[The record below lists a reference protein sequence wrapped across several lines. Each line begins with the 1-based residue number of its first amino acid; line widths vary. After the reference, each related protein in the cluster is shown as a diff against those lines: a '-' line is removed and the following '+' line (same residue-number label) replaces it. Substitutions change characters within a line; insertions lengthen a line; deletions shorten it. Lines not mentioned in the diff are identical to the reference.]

1 MVWSLISNSYYL
13 CDVYVT
19 ILTTA
24 SAERLQIYFYLPA
37 TLISYD
43 IYAEWSVAKISKH
56 GHAEQASC
64 LQR

>member
-43 IYAEWSVAKISKH
+43 IYAE
-56 GHAEQASC
+56 
-64 LQR
+64 